1 MTERALQFLDELNTE
16 SKIDKKFNLNMIIDK
31 TLYYVALCYKKLF
44 LHFITEISFL
54 ITVFKSIS
62 QKLNTISKTEYL
74 MTPRFY
80 FIITVHLLMLVLFSR
95 GSHFDKCFYV
105 SYLTIILFNG
115 YNSIKTIFQK
125 MFSNNESFTDTIN
138 GGYEYLRLV
147 LKLDSFSEKKED
159 KLNLYKRT
167 FVKTINNMAGDL
179 KIKKESDKENEI
191 SNVIKKCNEIPEDIE
206 QRQGFLK
213 ELAESLT
220 MKSVKEM
227 QGNLFLLGI
236 FTIIS
241 GLIIYFIKNYL
252 WLILFGFSVLLSLHI
267 VSEISLVSNLSIFIK
282 TGICLLTAIIIS
294 FIIVLTESLFVKIIN
309 SVITSLILT
318 IMWFISLKFDKEIL
332 DMINNIMN
340 FTQIGDLNN
349 SDVKFIMFLVCLTS
363 ISLFFEFMKK

>member
-1 MTERALQFLDELNTE
+1 
-16 SKIDKKFNLNMIIDK
+16 
-31 TLYYVALCYKKLF
+31 
-44 LHFITEISFL
+44 
-54 ITVFKSIS
+54 
-62 QKLNTISKTEYL
+62 
-74 MTPRFY
+74 
-80 FIITVHLLMLVLFSR
+80 
-95 GSHFDKCFYV
+95 
-105 SYLTIILFNG
+105 
-115 YNSIKTIFQK
+115 

-220 MKSVKEM
+220 MKSVKET

-252 WLILFGFSVLLSLHI
+252 WFILFGFSVLLSLHI

-294 FIIVLTESLFVKIIN
+294 FVIVLTESLFVKIIN